1 MNKLI
6 ICLLTLSFLCPTEI
20 DIPKAPKQESP
31 EDIKAYGTIDF
42 GDSKEYIQSKLK
54 KNGIYRDTDTGAYII
69 HLFDVP
75 FEITFVYGTND
86 IRPTFLKGVK
96 LKLYSIIDSH
106 IITEVISAFDEQYGP
121 SEKYYIDIY
130 GDSKEYFR
138 WEKDDRVVHL
148 DFDGVNI
155 DIAINS
161 YHFNNLSKTH
171 IEKEVEEDYKKKAER
186 HKNQLEKLF

>member
-20 DIPKAPKQESP
+20 DVPKAPKQESP

-106 IITEVISAFDEQYGP
+106 IITEVIGAFDEQYGP

-138 WEKDDRVVHL
+138 WEKDDRVIHL

-155 DIAINS
+155 DITINS
-161 YHFNNLSKTH
+161 KHFNELSKTY
-171 IEKEVEEDYKKKAER
+171 IEKDIEAEYKRKLERQKK
-186 HKNQLEKLF
+186 QLEKLF